1 MGSAEEPLSKRL
13 KVGGDEEREVVVED
27 VDDRELGPYDVPAED
42 VLRLC
47 FIHGAE
53 DVKSEKRASLPEEK
67 WFCPTFTHQ
76 VFGQDEVVRGYES
89 IQIRVYLHA
98 LTMHSFVEITCEGK
112 QPGADDVRH
121 MLTENLGLQ
130 FTEDVDEFIKQV
142 KESEPLI
149 ERSLSNEN
157 ATTCASVRVSP
168 SETFEVVRFKPSGNC
183 ESSRVLKSLHDRLQ
197 AMPLLY
203 VDAANYIDN
212 TDPKWDI
219 YLAVFRNNN
228 SNNSSSNNSS
238 SRSVA
243 GFCTVY
249 SFYAYP
255 ETQRLRLSQILVMP
269 PFQRKGIASGILQ
282 KVYATAV
289 ERECTDLTVEDPSE
303 EFQKVRERVDLKRIL
318 DAEENFYQKEV
329 RAILDKSKAMLSNGM
344 KAETLLLP
352 TKTIY
357 KKAEKELKVRNNTQI
372 NRERERERERECVCV
387 CE

>member
-13 KVGGDEEREVVVED
+13 KVDGDQEQDVAEQKQKPQEGEPYVVPGEE
-27 VDDRELGPYDVPAED
+27 

-47 FIHGAE
+47 FIHAAE
-53 DVKSEKRASLPEEK
+53 DVTSERRAKVPQDK

-76 VFGQDEVVRGYES
+76 VFGQDEVVRGYEN
-89 IQIRVYLHA
+89 IQIKVYLHA

-130 FTEDVDEFIKQV
+130 FTEDAAEFVKQV
-142 KESEPLI
+142 RESEPLI

-157 ATTCASVRVSP
+157 ATTCGS
-168 SETFEVVRFKPSGNC
+168 FDVVRFKPFATC
-183 ESSRVLKSLHDRLQ
+183 ESSRALKSLHDRLQ

-212 TDPKWDI
+212 TDPSWDI
-219 YLAVFRNNN
+219 YLAVFRQEEE
-228 SNNSSSNNSS
+228 STST
-238 SRSVA
+238 RSIA

-282 KVYATAV
+282 QVYSTAV
-289 ERECTDLTVEDPSE
+289 ERKCTCLTVEGPSE
-303 EFQKVRERVDLKRIL
+303 EFQAVRERVDLGRVL
-318 DAEENFYQKEV
+318 AAPGDFYAEELRQM
-329 RAILDKSKAMLSNGM
+329 LDKSKPMLCNGM
-344 KAETLLLP
+344 RAETLLLP
-352 TKTIY
+352 TKSIY
-357 KKAEKELKVRNNTQI
+357 HKAEKELKVS
-372 NRERERERERECVCV
+372 CL
-387 CE
+387 